1 MYIVINQT
9 IQTISLSTFTR
20 RNVNSFLHSF
30 FRPDFDVEDDL
41 VVLVSESFQIV
52 IKYCEVL
59 VKCIIM
65 VYFIYINVIDKL

>member
-1 MYIVINQT
+1 MYIVINQI

-41 VVLVSESFQIV
+41 VVLVSESFSDS
-52 IKYCEVL
+52 
-59 VKCIIM
+59 
-65 VYFIYINVIDKL
+65 DKIL